1 MKYTI
6 VLTEGIEFI
15 SCYLLCFYRSF
26 NCGIYFLG
34 SCFTRFLF
42 LLRIKLFL
50 LALSENIILS
60 FVQLLDSFIDL
71 VGYITKILHVSF
83 SSF

>member
-6 VLTEGIEFI
+6 VLTKGVEFI
-15 SCYLLCFYRSF
+15 SCDLLCFYRSLNCCF
-26 NCGIYFLG
+26 NFLG

-42 LLRIKLFL
+42 LLRIKLLL
-50 LALSENIILS
+50 LALSENFILS
-60 FVQLLDSFIDL
+60 FVQLLDSLIDL
-71 VGYITKILHVSF
+71 IGYITKILHVSF